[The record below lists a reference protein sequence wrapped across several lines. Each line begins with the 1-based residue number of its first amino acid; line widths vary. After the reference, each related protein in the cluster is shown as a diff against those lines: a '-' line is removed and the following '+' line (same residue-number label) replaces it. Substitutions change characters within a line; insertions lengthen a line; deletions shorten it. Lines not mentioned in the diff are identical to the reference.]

1 MNVDATLSKFFPLS
15 GRTRLEFKME
25 AYNLTN
31 SFMASMPN
39 ANVTSSLFGRSTG
52 QANRGRELQYTLR
65 LLF

>member
-39 ANVTSSLFGRSTG
+39 ATVTSSLFGRSTG